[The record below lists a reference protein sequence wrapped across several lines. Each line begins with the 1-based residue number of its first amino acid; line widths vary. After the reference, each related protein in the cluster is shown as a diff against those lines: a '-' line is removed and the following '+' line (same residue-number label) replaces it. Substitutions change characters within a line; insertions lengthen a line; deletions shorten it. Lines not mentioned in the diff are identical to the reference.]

1 MLITLGYDEREGIKF
16 REYGKLKNGVEG
28 KVIMFNRKKL
38 HYIITPNGDIYN
50 TETEMKL
57 KTIVN
62 TGTIEYPRINLQI
75 NDGSLYTTQLIH
87 RLIGEAYIPNPN
99 NLPVINHIDGDKS
112 NNDIKN
118 LEWTTYKEN
127 NLHAFRTGLKSH
139 TKGKEGSDCR
149 FATYNDT
156 TAKRVCELL
165 QEGVPP
171 KMIARDLEV
180 GYSFVIGIRN
190 GETWTYISK
199 DYVFPIMK
207 ETSDKY
213 NVLDVY
219 KLQEA
224 LRKKKGTETYRQ
236 ILNRLDMEFNENTR
250 KLAGRLYNAV
260 KEGNDL
266 VTFRD
271 MSTNNTYI
279 ERAKNDKK
287 NKYYHREDHVK
298 PL

>member
-1 MLITLGYDEREGIKF
+1 MFMTLGYDERKGIEF

-28 KVIMFNRKKL
+28 KLIMFNKKKL

-50 TETEMKL
+50 TETEMQL
-57 KTIVN
+57 KTIID

-75 NDGSLYTTQLIH
+75 NDGSSYTTQLIH
-87 RLIGEAYIPNPN
+87 RLIGKAYIPNPN
-99 NLPVINHIDGDKS
+99 NLPVINHIDGDK
-112 NNDIKN
+112 NNNEIKN
-118 LEWTTYKEN
+118 LEWTTYLEN
-127 NLHAFRTGLKSH
+127 NLHAFKTGLKPH

-149 FATYNDT
+149 FATYNDA
-156 TAKRVCELL
+156 TARRVCELL

-171 KMIARDLEV
+171 KMVARDLEV

-190 GETWTYISK
+190 GESWTYISK
-199 DYVFPIMK
+199 DYIFPIMK

-219 KLQEA
+219 KLQEE

-271 MSTNNTYI
+271 MSTNDTYI
-279 ERAKNDKK
+279 ERAKNDKH